1 VEIVFTD
8 AIVEVFF
15 DGQRVASHV
24 RSLLRGR
31 ATTDAAHMP
40 ASHREQASWTPERIE
55 AWASRT
61 GPATEAL
68 VAAIM
73 SSRRH
78 PELGFRSCLGILR
91 LSKTHG
97 EERLEAACARALEHG
112 ARSYKSV
119 KSILERRL
127 EAVPLSQEPPAPMA
141 AHDNVR
147 GPTYYS

>member
-1 VEIVFTD
+1 
-8 AIVEVFF
+8 
-15 DGQRVASHV
+15 
-24 RSLLRGR
+24 
-31 ATTDAAHMP
+31 MP
-40 ASHREQASWTPERIE
+40 SSHREAASWTPERIE
-55 AWASRT
+55 AWARRT

-73 SSRRH
+73 CARRH

-97 EERLEAACARALEHG
+97 EERLEAACARALDCG

-119 KSILERRL
+119 NSILERRL
-127 EAVPLSQEPPAPMA
+127 DAAPMPACPPAPMA

-147 GPTYYS
+147 GAAYYS